1 MTQEALQSSSLT
13 ELIPQLGLS
22 LVEQGVAILVAPPG
36 SGKTTHV
43 PLALLEQD
51 WLRGQRILMLEPR
64 RLAARSAATFMART
78 LGEEVGGRIG
88 YAVRLD
94 RRVSA
99 ATRLEVVTEGLLTK
113 RLQADPELAGVGL
126 VIFDEIHERSLHAD
140 LALSLCQDV
149 RRSIRP
155 DLRLLA
161 MSATLDGTRLS
172 QFLDQARVFSGG
184 RRPYPVSIHYLG
196 GGNSLRD
203 LPGEVARGVRR
214 ALSEQRGDI
223 LVFLPGS
230 GEIHRAA
237 ALMETELAETGL
249 LIRPLYGDMSLA
261 EQAAAILPDPGGRR
275 RVVLATSIAETSLTI
290 EGIGAVV
297 DSGWSRRARF
307 DPGSG
312 MTRLHSLRSSRST
325 SEQRSGRAGRLGPG
339 LCYRLWSQAEQEKRP
354 ERDPPEMLEADL
366 APLALELALWGVS
379 TPDGMIW
386 QDPPPAGAYAQAR
399 QLLTQLGAIDD
410 QGRVTE
416 LGRQMAGLPLHPRLA
431 YMLLAAQAAGQL
443 QDGCDL
449 AALLSERDLLLP
461 EARRLEGADLEIRRR
476 LFQAWRADRGRGGG
490 PQGTDPARLRTG
502 LTLSRTFGAL
512 LAGGARK
519 AKGVPYSLGG
529 LVALAYPER
538 IAKRR
543 GAREAG
549 FLASSGRALRLEA
562 GDPLGGEEYLAVA
575 GVDAGVSEGRILL
588 AATLAEAELRRVAG
602 ARIRR
607 ETSLGWDSRSETVAA
622 REAERLGALVL
633 QERRLE
639 VTDGSE
645 VRHLL
650 CEQIRRAGLT
660 WLPWNEEIDQWRQR
674 VLSLRA
680 WDPEGQWPDVSDQG
694 LLLSLEQWLEPQL
707 WGCRGRRDL
716 QGVDLAAGL
725 ASRLDPVQ
733 RQRLDVLAPTH
744 LPMPSGSRRRLEY
757 EANAAPILAV
767 RLQEV
772 FGLAETPRVCGGRIP
787 LVLHLLSPAQRP
799 IQVTQDLAGFWNR
812 TYAEVKKELK
822 GRYPK
827 HFWPDDPWNAPP
839 TATVRPR
846 KPGSAS

>member
-1 MTQEALQSSSLT
+1 M
-13 ELIPQLGLS
+13 
-22 LVEQGVAILVAPPG
+22 
-36 SGKTTHV
+36 
-43 PLALLEQD
+43 
-51 WLRGQRILMLEPR
+51 
-64 RLAARSAATFMART
+64 
-78 LGEEVGGRIG
+78 
-88 YAVRLD
+88 
-94 RRVSA
+94 
-99 ATRLEVVTEGLLTK
+99 
-113 RLQADPELAGVGL
+113 
-126 VIFDEIHERSLHAD
+126 
-140 LALSLCQDV
+140 
-149 RRSIRP
+149 
-155 DLRLLA
+155 
-161 MSATLDGTRLS
+161 
-172 QFLDQARVFSGG
+172 
-184 RRPYPVSIHYLG
+184 
-196 GGNSLRD
+196 
-203 LPGEVARGVRR
+203 
-214 ALSEQRGDI
+214 
-223 LVFLPGS
+223 
-230 GEIHRAA
+230 
-237 ALMETELAETGL
+237 
-249 LIRPLYGDMSLA
+249 
-261 EQAAAILPDPGGRR
+261 
-275 RVVLATSIAETSLTI
+275 
-290 EGIGAVV
+290 
-297 DSGWSRRARF
+297 
-307 DPGSG
+307 
-312 MTRLHSLRSSRST
+312 
-325 SEQRSGRAGRLGPG
+325 
-339 LCYRLWSQAEQEKRP
+339 
-354 ERDPPEMLEADL
+354 
-366 APLALELALWGVS
+366 
-379 TPDGMIW
+379 
-386 QDPPPAGAYAQAR
+386 
-399 QLLTQLGAIDD
+399 
-410 QGRVTE
+410 
-416 LGRQMAGLPLHPRLA
+416 
-431 YMLLAAQAAGQL
+431 
-443 QDGCDL
+443 
-449 AALLSERDLLLP
+449 
-461 EARRLEGADLEIRRR
+461 
-476 LFQAWRADRGRGGG
+476 
-490 PQGTDPARLRTG
+490 
-502 LTLSRTFGAL
+502 
-512 LAGGARK
+512 
-519 AKGVPYSLGG
+519 
-529 LVALAYPER
+529 
-538 IAKRR
+538 
-543 GAREAG
+543 
-549 FLASSGRALRLEA
+549 RLEA

-602 ARIRR
+602 DRIRR

-639 VTDGSE
+639 VADGPE

-757 EANAAPILAV
+757 AANAAPILAV